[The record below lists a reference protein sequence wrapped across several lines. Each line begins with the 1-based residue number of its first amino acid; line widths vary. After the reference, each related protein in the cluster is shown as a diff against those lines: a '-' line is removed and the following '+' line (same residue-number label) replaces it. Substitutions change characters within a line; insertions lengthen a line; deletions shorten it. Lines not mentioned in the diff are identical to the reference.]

1 MFVKLDGTGALYQQ
15 LYQSL
20 RSAILAGQLA
30 PGTRLPATRTM
41 ARELSVSRNT
51 VLLAYE
57 QLLAEGYAVGQTG
70 SGTYVAS
77 SLPDAMLTA
86 ANVPETLESTSQEAA
101 PRLSTYGRH
110 AATNSPLNPPSDP
123 ARLSALRYDFR
134 YGLPAVEDFPHDIW
148 RRLLTRRAR
157 SASLRSLRYGPP
169 EGYGPLREAIAD
181 YLRRSRAVICEPEQ
195 IVVVNG
201 SQQALDLTARILLDP
216 GDRVVIEEPHYQ
228 GARQVFLAA
237 GAELLPG
244 RVDAEG
250 LDVTALP
257 KAAAEARLAFVT
269 PSHQYP
275 SGAIMSLARR
285 LALLSW
291 AEATDAYVL
300 EDDYDSEYRYE
311 GRPVEAVQGLDRH
324 GRVIYVGTFSKVLF
338 PALRLGYMVLPRPLV
353 QPILAAKWLTDR
365 HTSTLEQEMLTD
377 FIREGHFE
385 RHLRRS
391 RTRNAALRAALLEAL
406 HTHLGSRISI
416 SGANAGIHLLVW
428 LHDVAPDQLDALIAA
443 AARADV
449 GLYAVTPYYMT
460 PPSQAGL
467 LLGYAAM
474 TETDIRDGIER
485 LARVLNQRHQMRN
498 GATSAIS
505 P

>member
-20 RSAILAGQLA
+20 RSAILAGQLS
-30 PGTRLPATRTM
+30 PGTRLPATRAM
-41 ARELSVSRNT
+41 ARELGISRNT

-86 ANVPETLESTSQEAA
+86 AAVPEAVECAPQDVA

-110 AATNSPLNPPSDP
+110 AAANSPLNPPSEPDRP
-123 ARLSALRYDFR
+123 SALRYDFR
-134 YGLPAVEDFPHDIW
+134 YGLPAVEEFPHDIW
-148 RRLLTRRAR
+148 RRLLARRAR

-181 YLRRSRAVICEPEQ
+181 YLRRSRAVVCDPEQ

-201 SQQALDLTARILLDP
+201 SQQALDLTARVLLDP

-237 GAELLPG
+237 GATLLPG

-250 LDVTALP
+250 LDVAALP
-257 KAAAEARLAFVT
+257 QEASEARLAFVT

-291 AEATDAYVL
+291 AEDTDAYVL

-311 GRPVEAVQGLDRH
+311 GRPVEAVQGLDRN

-391 RTRNAALRAALLEAL
+391 RTRNAALRAVLLEAL
-406 HTHLGSRISI
+406 DTHLGSRISI

-428 LHDVAPDQLDALIAA
+428 LHYIAPDQLDALIAA
-443 AARADV
+443 AARVDV

-460 PPSQAGL
+460 PPNEAGL

-485 LARVLNQRHQMRN
+485 LAGVLNQWHQPQLIT
-498 GATSAIS
+498 APVTSS
-505 P
+505 

>member
-1 MFVKLDGTGALYQQ
+1 
-15 LYQSL
+15 
-20 RSAILAGQLA
+20 
-30 PGTRLPATRTM
+30 
-41 ARELSVSRNT
+41 
-51 VLLAYE
+51 
-57 QLLAEGYAVGQTG
+57 
-70 SGTYVAS
+70 
-77 SLPDAMLTA
+77 
-86 ANVPETLESTSQEAA
+86 
-101 PRLSTYGRH
+101 
-110 AATNSPLNPPSDP
+110 
-123 ARLSALRYDFR
+123 LRYDFR

>member
-1 MFVKLDGTGALYQQ
+1 MFVKLYGTGALYQQ

-41 ARELSVSRNT
+41 ARELGVSRNT

-77 SLPDAMLTA
+77 SLPDAMLTTA
-86 ANVPETLESTSQEAA
+86 AVPDAIESTPLEAA
-101 PRLSTYGRH
+101 PRLSAYGRH
-110 AATNSPLNPPSDP
+110 AAANSPLNPPSDP
-123 ARLSALRYDFR
+123 VRPSALRYDFR
-134 YGLPAVEDFPHDIW
+134 YGLPAVEEFPHDIW

-181 YLRRSRAVICEPEQ
+181 YLRRSRAVVCDPEQ

-201 SQQALDLTARILLDP
+201 SQQALDLTARVLLDP

-250 LDVTALP
+250 LDVAALP
-257 KAAAEARLAFVT
+257 KEAAEARLAFVT

-291 AEATDAYVL
+291 AEDTDAYVL

-311 GRPVEAVQGLDRH
+311 GRPVEAVQGLDRN

-391 RTRNAALRAALLEAL
+391 RTRNAALRATLLEAL
-406 HTHLGSRISI
+406 DTHFGSRISI

-428 LHDVAPDQLDALIAA
+428 LHDIAPEQLDELIVA

-449 GLYAVTPYYMT
+449 GLYPVTPYYMT

-485 LARVLNQRHQMRN
+485 LAIVLRQRHQSVT
-498 GATSAIS
+498 ASAIS
-505 P
+505 V

>member
-30 PGTRLPATRTM
+30 PGTRLPATRAM
-41 ARELSVSRNT
+41 ARELGISRNT

-77 SLPDAMLTA
+77 SLPDAMLTTA
-86 ANVPETLESTSQEAA
+86 AVPETVECAPRDVV
-101 PRLSTYGRH
+101 PRLSAYGRH
-110 AATNSPLNPPSDP
+110 AVANSPLNPPSDP
-123 ARLSALRYDFR
+123 SRASGLRYDFR
-134 YGLPAVEDFPHDIW
+134 YGLPAVEEFPHDIW
-148 RRLLTRRAR
+148 RRLLARRAR
-157 SASLRSLRYGPP
+157 SASLRSLRYGSP

-181 YLRRSRAVICEPEQ
+181 YLRRSRAVICDPEQ

-201 SQQALDLTARILLDP
+201 SQQALDLTARVLLDP

-250 LDVTALP
+250 LDVAVLP
-257 KAAAEARLAFVT
+257 EGASQARLAFVT

-291 AEATDAYVL
+291 AEAADAYVL

-311 GRPVEAVQGLDRH
+311 GRPVEAVQGLDRN

-338 PALRLGYMVLPRPLV
+338 PALRLSYMVLPRPLV
-353 QPILAAKWLTDR
+353 QPILSAKWLTDR

-391 RTRNAALRAALLEAL
+391 RTRNAALRAVLLDALD
-406 HTHLGSRISI
+406 THLGARISI

-428 LHDVAPDQLDALIAA
+428 LHDVAPTQLDALIAA
-443 AARADV
+443 AAHVDV

-460 PPSQAGL
+460 PPSLAGL

-485 LARVLNQRHQMRN
+485 LAGVLNQPHQVWRI
-498 GATSAIS
+498 ATPAVSS
-505 P
+505 